1 MKKALFIALG
11 LFMAMPQT
19 FAKDL
24 IVYLSRSHNTEAM
37 AKMIQAETGGDLVAL
52 ELVQPYP
59 ENYRATVEQ
68 VQRENESGYLPPLK
82 TRIDDVAQYE
92 RIFIGFPTWGM
103 QLPPPVKSFLNA
115 QDFAGKEILPFNT
128 HAGYG
133 LGNSLADL
141 QRYCRDC
148 QIGKALSIEGG
159 KERDGILF
167 VMQGDKAAEI
177 LAQVRQWLI
186 DIRP

>member
-11 LFMAMPQT
+11 LFMAMPPT

-82 TRIDDVAQYE
+82 TRMPVMVWAIVLPIYSAIVA
-92 RIFIGFPTWGM
+92 IA
-103 QLPPPVKSFLNA
+103 KSGKRFL
-115 QDFAGKEILPFNT
+115 L
-128 HAGYG
+128 
-133 LGNSLADL
+133 
-141 QRYCRDC
+141 
-148 QIGKALSIEGG
+148 
-159 KERDGILF
+159 
-167 VMQGDKAAEI
+167 KAAKN
-177 LAQVRQWLI
+177 ATVFCS
-186 DIRP
+186 